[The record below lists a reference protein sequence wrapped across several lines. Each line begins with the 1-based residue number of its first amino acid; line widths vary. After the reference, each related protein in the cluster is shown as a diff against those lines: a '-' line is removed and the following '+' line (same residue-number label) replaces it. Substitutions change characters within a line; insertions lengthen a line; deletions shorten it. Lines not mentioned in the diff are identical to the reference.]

1 MESSVQRVT
10 IERVVQ
16 GGDGLARLEDGRV
29 VMVGGVLPGET
40 VEVRVT
46 EQNESYA
53 RAELVDV
60 VEGHASREE
69 AACPFAAECGGCRFW
84 HTDQQ
89 TQFELKVEAAIE
101 ALDRVA
107 GVAVPEV
114 QRFPAPSSKR
124 YRTHAT
130 FHRRHVD
137 REAQDDSDAPP
148 FEIGFFERGSD
159 ELVAIDDCL
168 VAVEAVNR
176 ARRAIE
182 PALKAVG
189 EADLLIE
196 TADATECVVS
206 IRVQSADDERW
217 TPPDSF
223 AEWGNELDEV
233 SSIRGVRVL
242 TDEREWVLGDPT
254 VDAGECL
261 AVSPVESM
269 RVPAGLFRQANP
281 AINREVVGWVADQ
294 LAEYEVSSV
303 LELFCGTGNISF
315 GVRPEVERLVGL
327 EVAEQAVQT
336 ANTMATFK
344 QIEGFEF
351 RERDLGDGTGDAV
364 EEVDGPFD
372 AVVLDPPRGG
382 AKGVVGE
389 LVDQSW
395 MGRDVMIYVSCDPP
409 AFARDLETLTAGPW
423 ELREMAA
430 FDMFP
435 MTAHLEMGGVLAR
448 A

>member
-10 IERVVQ
+10 IERIVQ
-16 GGDGLARLEDGRV
+16 GGDGLAHLDDGRV
-29 VMVGGVLPGET
+29 VMLGGVLPGET
-40 VEVRVT
+40 VDLRVT
-46 EQNESYA
+46 QQRDSFA
-53 RAELVDV
+53 RAELVEV
-60 VEGHASREE
+60 VEAHDSRVD

-89 TQFELKVEAAIE
+89 TQFDLKVEAALE

-107 GVAVPEV
+107 GVEVPEV
-114 QRFPAPSSKR
+114 ERFAAPSSRR

-130 FHRRHVD
+130 FHRRHTD
-137 REAQDDSDAPP
+137 RGAEDEADDPP

-159 ELVAIDDCL
+159 ELVTIDDCL

-182 PALKAVG
+182 PALRAVG

-206 IRVQSADDERW
+206 IRVLSSEDEQW

-223 AEWGNELDEV
+223 AEWGNELEDV

-242 TDEREWVLGDPT
+242 TEEREWVLGDPT
-254 VDAGECL
+254 VDASECL
-261 AVSPVESM
+261 ADSPVESM

-281 AINREVVGWVADQ
+281 AINRDVVGWVADQ
-294 LAEYEVSSV
+294 LGEREVSSV

-315 GVRPEVERLVGL
+315 GIRRAVDRLVGL

-351 RERDLGDGTGDAV
+351 RERDLRGGTGEAV

-382 AKGVVGE
+382 AKGVVDE
-389 LVDQSW
+389 LVEQPW
-395 MGRDVMIYVSCDPP
+395 MGREVMVYVSCDPP
-409 AFARDLETLTAGPW
+409 AFARDLEVLTAGPW

-435 MTAHLEMGGVLAR
+435 MTAHLEMGGVLVR